1 MYRISVMLYK
11 LSYHGINRKQRT
23 EVLKCGSLF
32 WKLHMIVPMRKGRLW
47 QFSGIFICLKNL
59 IKQSGKKS
67 NLKFHYSTPV
77 TSSLFLHLLNYSST
91 HAMNLLSQHK
101 SIITIKYYEFQF
113 QVFVMYTLINVVE
126 IFWWHIRW
134 IYMYNY
140 N

>member
-1 MYRISVMLYK
+1 MEIFWYF
-11 LSYHGINRKQRT
+11 
-23 EVLKCGSLF
+23 LF
-32 WKLHMIVPMRKGRLW
+32 
-47 QFSGIFICLKNL
+47 LKNW
-59 IKQSGKKS
+59 IKQSRKKS

-126 IFWWHIRW
+126 IFW
-134 IYMYNY
+134 
-140 N
+140 